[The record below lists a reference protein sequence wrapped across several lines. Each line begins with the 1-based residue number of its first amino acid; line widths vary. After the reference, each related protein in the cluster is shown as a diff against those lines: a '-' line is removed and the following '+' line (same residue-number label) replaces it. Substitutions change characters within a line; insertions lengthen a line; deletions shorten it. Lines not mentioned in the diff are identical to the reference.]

1 MWHETRPE
9 MLEMLKS
16 LLRLDNDQCLKLSAK
31 KCVNDP
37 EAEANFYTY
46 EGESKL
52 WYRLYKKTKWSLE
65 KGA

>member
-16 LLRLDNDQCLKLSAK
+16 LLRLDNDQCLKMSAK
-31 KCVNDP
+31 KNVNDP

-46 EGESKL
+46 EGRRTAIKSK
-52 WYRLYKKTKWSLE
+52 
-65 KGA
+65 